1 MTTGAPPRLR
11 TLGMDVEDARLR
23 RPAEAGQAA
32 DKPPSAEQNVSL
44 FNTDHGSIETLKQ
57 KLRQIKYIVQLNP

>member
-1 MTTGAPPRLR
+1 
-11 TLGMDVEDARLR
+11 MDVEDARLR

-32 DKPPSAEQNVSL
+32 DKPPSVEQNVSL